1 MQEAT
6 NDHFIF
12 LPLVFRTP
20 SSPQWL
26 LLSLLS
32 GSSHLSDLKQD
43 SSRAQS
49 RLSVLRL
56 QFLLGHLSLIY
67 VDDVQMHIPALIC
80 PHAHIL
86 LPAQHF
92 YLHVW

>member
-1 MQEAT
+1 MAAT
-6 NDHFIF
+6 QSPFWF
-12 LPLVFRTP
+12 LPSFCSET
-20 SSPQWL
+20 
-26 LLSLLS
+26 
-32 GSSHLSDLKQD
+32 QD

-86 LPAQHF
+86 LPVQHL